1 MNRLVEYSIRLAFAV
16 AAVAWTLVSL
26 QWYAGT

>member
-1 MNRLVEYSIRLAFAV
+1 MSRITDNTIRFTFAL

-26 QWYAGT
+26 QWYVV